1 MASAATATR
10 PWTWTARSDDADDG
24 GGGDGG
30 GEAAGTTLVLETP
43 AAGEETQA
51 EVVVEQAEPSR
62 ETWTPAKV
70 AAAQAPSPRT
80 GRRWTRSRRS
90 CRQPP
95 AGPPTSSAPWGRG
108 TVESSSPGPS

>member
-10 PWTWTARSDDADDG
+10 PWTWTARSDDADDD
-24 GGGDGG
+24 GGDGG
-30 GEAAGTTLVLETP
+30 GEAAGATLVLETP

-51 EVVVEQAEPSR
+51 EVVVEQAAPSP

-70 AAAQAPSPRT
+70 VAAQASPRT

-90 CRQPP
+90 CRPPP

-108 TVESSSPGPS
+108 IAGSSSPTPS